1 MSESLSTISRAEDF
15 LARNAPN
22 STKGTLRVRMLS
34 ALWMDIISNANVL
47 KVSPSTKRWLK
58 RKETWGHLMS
68 LLSAIDEMERNG

>member
-1 MSESLSTISRAEDF
+1 
-15 LARNAPN
+15 
-22 STKGTLRVRMLS
+22 MLS
-34 ALWMDIISNANVL
+34 ALWTDIISNANGL